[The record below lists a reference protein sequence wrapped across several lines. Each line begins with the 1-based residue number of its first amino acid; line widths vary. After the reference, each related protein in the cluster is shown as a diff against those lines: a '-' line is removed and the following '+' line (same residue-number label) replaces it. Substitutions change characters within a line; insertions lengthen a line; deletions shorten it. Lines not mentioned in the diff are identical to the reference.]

1 MGEGFPINWAMGMGA
16 GNISTH
22 PLYIKYN
29 SINLGD
35 VVLLELK
42 ADIEASPLSFQTQ
55 YIQAYLVSL
64 YRSVSLIA

>member
-1 MGEGFPINWAMGMGA
+1 MGEGFPINWAMGTGA

-29 SINLGD
+29 SQALGD
-35 VVLLELK
+35 VDLVVLK
-42 ADIEASPLSFQTQ
+42 ADIESSPLSFQTQ

-64 YRSVSLIA
+64 YRNVSLIA